1 MASGAVRN
9 GLVAYP
15 LTGAIVPGF
24 IPPFWRARPRRRPV
38 CRPFFLDLFEN
49 SLAGEDR
56 QPIKEA
62 EMRKHRAD
70 RRRAD
75 CAVDK
80 CFEAVADQRF
90 EDINRRFDPNPG
102 GRTE

>member
-1 MASGAVRN
+1 
-9 GLVAYP
+9 
-15 LTGAIVPGF
+15 
-24 IPPFWRARPRRRPV
+24 
-38 CRPFFLDLFEN
+38 
-49 SLAGEDR
+49 
-56 QPIKEA
+56 
-62 EMRKHRAD
+62 MRKHRAD